1 MKKEVLF
8 LQNNE
13 PLHVE
18 IIETKGEVKVFR
30 SEAGHPVLFYGGFT
44 GSEYVAPKIPKNKIN
59 EIGNALALIKAHYT
73 GIFKKNA
80 IEDFY
85 PRIKAIVNRLYK
97 GDYILFKWLKDH
109 DDSQI
114 VLNNADMFRRAVAE
128 IKAGN
133 KVLKKDKFDLEGA
146 EDILAILS

>member
-13 PLHVE
+13 PIHVE
-18 IIETKGEVKVFR
+18 VIETRGEVKVFR
-30 SEAGHPVLFYGGFT
+30 SETGHPVLFYGGFT
-44 GSEYVAPKIPKNKIN
+44 GSEYVAPKIPKTQIDQ
-59 EIGNALALIKAHYT
+59 IGNALALIKAHYT
-73 GIFKKNA
+73 GVFKESA

-97 GDYILFKWLKDH
+97 GDYVLFKWLKDH
-109 DDSQI
+109 DNSKI

-128 IKAGN
+128 IKAEG
-133 KVLKKDKFDLEGA
+133 KSLKKDKFDMKGA